1 MFENINLYDLYND
14 VFQEIHEL
22 EELLYSKSYNKDFYK
37 NISKLL
43 TVAKIL
49 DLVDDKD
56 EINIT
61 TYKMNDVLKLISIY
75 EFKYEIKFKEKE
87 DEYFYYWEYQ
97 NKDVCIKFSL
107 SKLNDTLYIGNNKR
121 GTIVQSEKDIDWEFS
136 NRLFNDDGNGI

>member
-14 VFQEIHEL
+14 VFQEIYEL

-49 DLVDDKD
+49 DLVDDND
-56 EINIT
+56 EIKIT

-107 SKLNDTLYIGNNKR
+107 SKLNDILYIGNNKR

>member
-1 MFENINLYDLYND
+1 MFKNINLYDLYND
-14 VFQEIHEL
+14 VFQEIYEL

-49 DLVDDKD
+49 DLVDDND
-56 EINIT
+56 EIKIT
-61 TYKMNDVLKLISIY
+61 TYKMNDVLKLISIC

-107 SKLNDTLYIGNNKR
+107 SKLNDTLYIGNNKC
-121 GTIVQSEKDIDWEFS
+121 GTIVQSEKDIDWELS
-136 NRLFNDDGNGI
+136 NRLFNDDGNEI

>member
-37 NISKLL
+37 NISKLV

-121 GTIVQSEKDIDWEFS
+121 GTIVQSKKDIDWEFS
-136 NRLFNDDGNGI
+136 NRLFNDDENGI

>member
-14 VFQEIHEL
+14 VFQEIYEL

-49 DLVDDKD
+49 DLVDDND
-56 EINIT
+56 EIKIT